1 MMRLPIVLAAALA
14 LFGVETMAVGQE
26 MPEMP
31 KPQKEHQWLAQL
43 AGDWEADIEAQM
55 GPGQPPMK
63 AKATQSSTMLGDR
76 WLVATSEGE
85 MMGQPMTSVL
95 TIGYDPAKK
104 SYVGTF
110 YCSCGNELWTYT
122 GQVSDDGKKL
132 VLDTEGPNMM
142 TPGTTSKYQETIEIK
157 DKDHY
162 VFTSSIEG
170 PDGKMT
176 KFMTADYTRKK

>member
-1 MMRLPIVLAAALA
+1 MRLPIILAAALA
-14 LFGVETMAVGQE
+14 VFGVETMAVGQE

-31 KPQKEHQWLAQL
+31 KPQKEHQWLAPL
-43 AGDWEADIEAQM
+43 AGDWEAEIECQM
-55 GPGQPPMK
+55 GPGQPPMQ
-63 AKATQSSTMLGDR
+63 AKATQSSTILGDR

-85 MMGQPMTSVL
+85 MMGEPMTSVL
-95 TIGYDPAKK
+95 TLGFDPAKE

-110 YCSCGNELWTYT
+110 YCSCGNELWTYA

-132 VLDTEGPNMM
+132 ALDTEGPNMM

-170 PDGKMT
+170 LDGKMT
-176 KFMTADYTRKK
+176 KFMTAEYTRKKK

>member
-1 MMRLPIVLAAALA
+1 MRLSFALAAALG
-14 LFGVETMAVGQE
+14 LFAVGSYAIAQE

-31 KPQKEHQWLAQL
+31 KPQKEHQWLEQL
-43 AGDWEADIEAQM
+43 AGEWTSVMEATM
-55 GPGQPPMK
+55 GPDQPPMK
-63 AKATQSSTMLGDR
+63 SEGTQSAKMIGGR
-76 WLVATSEGE
+76 WLAATGQGE
-85 MMGQPMTSVL
+85 MMGEPVTSVL
-95 TIGYDPAKK
+95 TLGFDPAKGK
-104 SYVGTF
+104 YVGTF
-110 YCSCGNELWTYT
+110 IASCTNDLWTYE
-122 GQVSDDGKKL
+122 GKVSDDGKKL

-170 PDGKMT
+170 PDGKMI